1 MSSSWEKGR
10 GNRCKWYNCE
20 EVLAA
25 QETEFSI
32 AYGGSTS
39 EGAAGNKVGEIGGR
53 RLEGSCMKLNGLG
66 QIL

>member
-10 GNRCKWYNCE
+10 GNRCKWDNWD
-20 EVLAA
+20 EVLDA

-39 EGAAGNKVGEIGGR
+39 QGTAGRKVGEQVGEDW
-53 RLEGSCMKLNGLG
+53 EGLV
-66 QIL
+66 